1 MKTKQSNK
9 NEQGMVLIVALIMLA
24 MVTFMV
30 VAFLAYARVDR
41 SSVAMSMRETN
52 ARFLGDRIEARVQAK
67 MNSLLNSSMSGAG
80 VSQNVG
86 ATQITPEYTT
96 TDLTGLNSFGTNNA
110 RPPVYVD
117 TNGDGVYDE
126 FRYFL
131 NLNHDTNAIG
141 GAIYQPTTPEEI
153 GDPHWIGV
161 LEDSS
166 RTHGPDNRF
175 VARYAYL
182 VVPTDQ
188 QLDINRVHNKD
199 KSIFDERYKVYS
211 EGYQRL
217 QGNAC
222 WEMNLAGALAMI
234 DSQRFN
240 YEEYKQM
247 GNESSRGRAFE
258 YAGGPHFELPVYAGL
273 WNYRYPKN
281 YFTRD
286 RTNQREFID
295 MLVFL
300 KEPGLKDVPDEVGNP
315 TDYEYLHDYFKK
327 PGQGG
332 RAFYDMLGS
341 ITTHAAVAPT
351 THLSPQT
358 MKPILGMP
366 PTEKLLIN
374 KFFTDND
381 FYHPGNSP
389 TFFGRINLTATK
401 FEVNEAVG
409 TAVAEVILF
418 DENHGLTTG
427 QVVFFNGGSAGVES
441 TLYHP
446 GSPDSV
452 PSRELYVEV
461 LDSKRVTLWDVPVRP
476 GNPMVYPTDNHKVLF
491 RAYQRNE
498 GKIVY
503 DAMGNYVPVRDL
515 SAFPEEFSLSIS
527 YDPLA
532 KKFTQLASLMLQNAM
547 VRTGEN
553 FHIGSDQGLALFGNV
568 PAGAP
573 NFARENEARYFGANN
588 IQIYPPS
595 ENNFTPEVQRLL
607 QVALNLAEV
616 YSPDYAYDITGDGVK
631 DLNLAWPLVFRPIIS
646 HEANGMY
653 IAGWRRV
660 GRDVAINWNSAEWW
674 WKGRNLPAFTGP
686 IGPFHWLGE
695 LPDRTWV
702 PADPTAV
709 PPTPSAGVPPVSGN
723 GVNRFPLLIGVNKR
737 TQVELGGQSKI
748 WPSVNELS
756 ASVTMKVDHA
766 SGAPTAGLRVRVE
779 LRDNLYALLYNVDGL
794 NTGLK
799 PRLLVKGTI
808 SGTLNG
814 TEFSQPLDR
823 NQYLSG
829 ESDKMGFPVFSLIV
843 PMLPLTPNG
852 VRRLTPGIPTDRS
865 KRASWKVDNL
875 KLKADIVILCADPNN
890 PTLERIVDISR
901 VNFSADLP
909 PQWKPWQASYKYK
922 SGEQTEFDGQR
933 YYARRA
939 HESFDFAGDFEMEW
953 KPAIWNVNETFNQ
966 NEIIRCRDTDG
977 QYRLYRC
984 RRQHTTPNGGVF
996 LLTLADNNGQL
1007 LWAKYE
1013 GETYEMSWQVND
1025 PLVNGM
1031 SRDYTLVHPLVPNN
1045 AHPLQPP
1052 YILYDG
1058 RTSNNLG
1065 FENYVYRPWNVADTR
1080 NLPTPNTNTNY
1091 SRPWADSYDHISLKD
1106 PGIFSEQSWMFPH
1119 KDAGGIK
1126 TLGWLGLVHRGTPWQ
1141 SVYLKSKPANRLLI
1155 RSIDAVSGVITAD
1168 SVPFF
1173 WQDDRV
1179 KLEGN
1184 RPLPSQ
1190 PLYRDGI
1197 TGIGGNIRYDY
1208 SNPQQAPYTLTL
1220 WDATFTINKLQG
1232 FLEGYTHKP
1241 NDPASWL
1248 YLISTDAWQRQTG
1261 TLDTLP
1267 TNDHRLVDIFS
1278 TPPSGNNQA
1287 RIAELKQEIA
1297 RMKDFGRRAKFTAE
1311 GYAQYQAKLAELEKE
1326 LATLQAGGGAQTSL
1340 LSVNAKSPAAWA
1352 AVLSGVAVP
1361 KSKKKGITLHYFHRK
1376 HPGNCTE
1383 TDCVRFGYRLAPPQP
1398 NGENPGMRELIESIN
1413 EHRVLHGKNQDNK
1426 IFERVSDI
1434 LSVPELTI
1442 SQPAY
1447 QAMIARREVDRAEAP
1462 ERPDWWA
1469 PYYPDELDYER
1480 IPQQILSLLR
1490 TDSTPRFVAYVFSQT
1505 LKPARGAPLL
1515 ESGSLDDDGLC
1526 HNYAITSEAAQRTV
1540 FRIEG
1545 MEKLREYH
1553 YRKKWGLPNPN
1564 PDGGDEPPSTRVVKE
1579 STVPLKLR

>member
-9 NEQGMVLIVALIMLA
+9 NNQGMVLIVALIMLA

-30 VAFLAYARVDR
+30 VAFLAFARVDR
-41 SSVAMSMRETN
+41 SSVAMSMRAMEVD
-52 ARFLGDRIEARVQAK
+52 LMGDSVQARVQAIMYRV
-67 MNSLLNSSMSGAG
+67 MNGVTVPFANGAG
-80 VSQNVG
+80 VSQNVDG
-86 ATQITPEYTT
+86 NGTTREYTLGE
-96 TDLTGLNSFGTNNA
+96 LTRLQTYA

-131 NLNHDTNAIG
+131 NLNQDINATG

-161 LEDSS
+161 LEDSN
-166 RTHGPDNRF
+166 RPHGPDNRF

-286 RTNQREFID
+286 RRNQREFID

-341 ITTHAAVAPT
+341 ITTHAAVSPT

-389 TFFGRINLTATK
+389 TFLGRINLTATK

-427 QVVFFNGGSAGVES
+427 QNVFFNGGSAGVES

-547 VRTGEN
+547 VRTSPGLGEN
-553 FHIGSDQGLALFGNV
+553 FHIGSDPNLILFD
-568 PAGAP
+568 
-573 NFARENEARYFGANN
+573 NEDAATYFGANN

-631 DLNLAWPLVFRPIIS
+631 DLKLAWPLVFRPIIS
-646 HEANGMY
+646 HEAGDKVY

-660 GRDVAINWNSAEWW
+660 GIGMPINFSNAPWW
-674 WKGRNLPAFTGP
+674 TNRYNLPASVPSNLPDAP
-686 IGPFHWLGE
+686 ISPLGWLGE

-799 PRLLVKGTI
+799 LRLLVKGTI

-814 TEFSQPLDR
+814 RPFSQPLDC

-829 ESDKMGFPVFSLIV
+829 ESGKPGWPVFNLIV
-843 PMLPLTPNG
+843 PMLPLSPNG
-852 VRRLTPGIPTDRS
+852 VKLLTPGIPPDRN
-865 KRASWKVDNL
+865 KRFSWKVDNL
-875 KLKADIVILCADPNN
+875 RLKADIVILCADPNY

-909 PQWKPWQASYKYK
+909 PQWKTWQANRKYK
-922 SGEQTEFDGQR
+922 SGDQTEFERQR
-933 YYARRA
+933 YYARRD

-953 KPAIWNVNETFNQ
+953 KPAIWNVNETFSQ

-984 RRQHTTPNGGVF
+984 RRQHTTSQDPSGRF
-996 LLTLADNNGQL
+996 LPTLAAPNGQL
-1007 LWAKYE
+1007 LWAQYT

-1025 PLVNGM
+1025 PLVDGM

-1045 AHPLQPP
+1045 VHPLQPP

-1065 FENYVYRPWNVADTR
+1065 YENYVYRPWNVADTR

-1220 WDATFTINKLQG
+1220 WDATFTINKLQD

-1297 RMKDFGRRAKFTAE
+1297 RMKDIGRRAKFTAE

-1326 LATLQAGGGAQTSL
+1326 LATLQAGGGAQASL

-1383 TDCVRFGYRLAPPQP
+1383 TDCVRFGYRLAPNQS
-1398 NGENPGMRELIESIN
+1398 MRDLVKSIN
-1413 EHRVLHGKNQDNK
+1413 EHRVLHGGDQDNK
-1426 IFERVSDI
+1426 NFERVSDI
-1434 LSVPELTI
+1434 LSVPKLTI

-1505 LKPARGAPLL
+1505 LKPARG
-1515 ESGSLDDDGLC
+1515 SLDEDGLC
-1526 HNYAITSEAAQRTV
+1526 SNYAIDREAARRTV

>member
-9 NEQGMVLIVALIMLA
+9 NDQGMVLIVALIMLA

-52 ARFLGDRIEARVQAK
+52 ARFLVEATQSRVQAK
-67 MNSLLNSSMSGAG
+67 MNSVMNGVIGTFANGAEA
-80 VSQNVG
+80 SQNVDG
-86 ATQITPEYTT
+86 NGTTREYTLGE
-96 TDLTGLNSFGTNNA
+96 LTGLKKDA

-117 TNGDGVYDE
+117 LDGDGKYDE

-131 NLNHDTNAIG
+131 NLNQDVNATD
-141 GAIYQPTTPEEI
+141 GAVYQPTTPEEI

-161 LEDSS
+161 LEDSN

-182 VVPTDQ
+182 VVPTDR
-188 QLDINRVHNKD
+188 QLDINRVHNKN
-199 KSIFDERYKVYS
+199 KSIPREHGAYP

-217 QGNAC
+217 NGNAC
-222 WEMNLAGALAMI
+222 WEMNLAGGLAMI
-234 DSQRFN
+234 DPKMFT
-240 YEEYKQM
+240 YGEYVQQ
-247 GNESSRGRAFE
+247 GDRSSFGTAFQ
-258 YAGGPHFELPVYAGL
+258 YAGGSHFELPIYAGL

-281 YFTRD
+281 TVDLNLNTIAQD
-286 RTNQREFID
+286 RTNHREFID
-295 MLVFL
+295 LLDFL
-300 KEPGLKDVPDEVGNP
+300 KEPGLRDVFGEVDNP
-315 TDYEYLHDYFKK
+315 IDYQYLYNYFRKN
-327 PGQGG
+327 GQGG

-341 ITTHAAVAPT
+341 ITTHKAVSPT
-351 THLSPQT
+351 NHLSPQT

-374 KFFTDND
+374 GFFADDD
-381 FYHPGNSP
+381 FHNPDNSP
-389 TFFGRINLTATK
+389 TYFGRISLNATK

-409 TAVAEVILF
+409 TDVAEVIVF

-427 QVVFFNGGSAGVES
+427 QNVFFRGGSAGVES
-441 TLYHP
+441 LLLQTGP
-446 GSPDSV
+446 GGRFQVWEPGYG
-452 PSRELYVEV
+452 RELYVEV

-476 GNPMVYPTDNHKVLF
+476 GNPMVYPANSHKVRFQAWQLD
-491 RAYQRNE
+491 E
-498 GKIVY
+498 GKLVR
-503 DAMGNYVPVRDL
+503 DALGRPVHVRDL
-515 SAFPEEFSLSIS
+515 SAFPEKFYLYLS

-547 VRTGEN
+547 VRTGEK
-553 FHIGSDQGLALFGNV
+553 FHIGSDPSLVLFD
-568 PAGAP
+568 
-573 NFARENEARYFGANN
+573 NEDAATDFGANN

-616 YSPDYAYDITGDGVK
+616 YSPDTEYDLTGDRVA
-631 DLNLAWPLVFRPIIS
+631 DLKLAWPLVFRPIIS
-646 HEANGMY
+646 HEAGDKVF

-660 GRDVAINWNSAEWW
+660 GRGMPINFSNAPWW
-674 WKGRNLPAFTGP
+674 TESYNLPASVPPNLPDAPISP
-686 IGPFHWLGE
+686 IGWLGE
-695 LPDRTWV
+695 LPDRPV
-702 PADPTAV
+702 IDPAPI
-709 PPTPSAGVPPVSGN
+709 PPVPVYGSGTA
-723 GVNRFPLLIGVNKR
+723 RFPLLIGVNKR
-737 TQVELGGQSKI
+737 TQVQLGGQGKI

-756 ASVTMKVDHA
+756 ASVSMKVDHA

-779 LRDNLYALLYNVDGL
+779 LRDNLYAILYNVDGL

-814 TEFSQPLDR
+814 TAFTQPLDC

-829 ESDKMGFPVFSLIV
+829 RADKSRFPFFNLIV
-843 PMLPLTPNG
+843 PMLPLAPNG
-852 VRRLTPGIPTDRS
+852 IRLLPPGISADPSRC
-865 KRASWKVDNL
+865 ASWKVDNL
-875 KLKADIVILCADPNN
+875 TLKADVVILCRDPNY
-890 PTLERIVDISR
+890 PTLERMVDISR

-909 PQWKPWQASYKYK
+909 PQWEPWQASRKYK
-922 SGEQTEFDGQR
+922 SGEQTETGGQR
-933 YYARRA
+933 YYARRD
-939 HESFDFAGDFEMEW
+939 HESFDFAADYEREW

-966 NEIIRCRDTDG
+966 DEIIRCRNAADG
-977 QYRLYRC
+977 KNRLYRC
-984 RRQHTTPNGGVF
+984 LRQHTTPNGGVF
-996 LLTLADNNGQL
+996 LPTLTAPNGQP
-1007 LWAKYE
+1007 LWAPYV

-1031 SRDYTLVHPLVPNN
+1031 SRDYALVHPLVKNN

-1052 YILYDG
+1052 YILYHG
-1058 RTSNNLG
+1058 RNGRALNNLG

-1080 NLPTPNTNTNY
+1080 NLPTPNY

-1119 KDAGGIK
+1119 KDTGGIE

-1141 SVYLKSKPANRLLI
+1141 TVYLKSKPADQLLVQ
-1155 RSIDAVSGVITAD
+1155 SIDPVTGVITAGT
-1168 SVPFF
+1168 VPFF
-1173 WQDDRV
+1173 WQGDRV
-1179 KLEGN
+1179 KLKGG
-1184 RPLPSQ
+1184 PPDYQ
-1190 PLYRDGI
+1190 GFD
-1197 TGIGGNIRYDY
+1197 GNIKYDG
-1208 SNPQQAPYTLTL
+1208 SAPPFSLTL
-1220 WDATFTINKLQG
+1220 WDGSFTVNKLSATV
-1232 FLEGYTHKP
+1232 GYTHNP
-1241 NDPASWL
+1241 EEPSTWL
-1248 YLISTDAWQRQTG
+1248 YLMSTDAWQRQTA
-1261 TLDTLP
+1261 TKDTLP

-1278 TPPSGNNQA
+1278 TPQYP
-1287 RIAELKQEIA
+1287 
-1297 RMKDFGRRAKFTAE
+1297 DFSFAST
-1311 GYAQYQAKLAELEKE
+1311 
-1326 LATLQAGGGAQTSL
+1326 AQTSL

-1361 KSKKKGITLHYFHRK
+1361 LSKKNGITLHYFHRK
-1376 HPGNCTE
+1376 HPGNCTGA
-1383 TDCVRFGYRLAPPQP
+1383 DCVRFGYRLGP
-1398 NGENPGMRELIESIN
+1398 NQSMRDLVKSIN
-1413 EHRVLHGKNQDNK
+1413 EHRVLHGGDQGKEDK

-1447 QAMIARREVDRAEAP
+1447 QAMIARRNADRAAAP
-1462 ERPDWWA
+1462 ESPNDWA

-1505 LKPARGAPLL
+1505 LKPARGSSN
-1515 ESGSLDDDGLC
+1515 EDGLC
-1526 HNYAITSEAAQRTV
+1526 SNYAIDREAARRIV

-1545 MEKLREYH
+1545 MEKWREYN
-1553 YRKKWGLPNPN
+1553 YLKKCGLTPAQ
-1564 PDGGDEPPSTRVVKE
+1564 PPATRMVVE